1 MPSTRPSRVGDQ
13 LRSEISDLLARQ
25 VHDPGIGFVTL
36 TQVTVSPD
44 LQVARVY
51 YTTLGDE
58 RARRETAKA
67 LGRATPFLRRQ
78 VGSRLR
84 LKRVPTL
91 EFFFD
96 ESVERGDRIERILN
110 ELGAAREA
118 AAPGSED
125 PGATSPDA
133 GAASVE
139 APGAAAGGAA
149 SGNAGATAGDPGAVS
164 TDRPGKSR
172 IDE

>member
-13 LRSEISDLLARQ
+13 LRAEISDLLARE
-25 VHDPGIGFVTL
+25 VHDPGIGFLTV
-36 TQVTVSPD
+36 TQVKVTPD

-58 RARRETAKA
+58 RARRDTARA

-78 VGSRLR
+78 LGSRLR
-84 LKRVPTL
+84 LKRVPLL

-110 ELGAAREA
+110 ELSAERGE
-118 AAPGSED
+118 
-125 PGATSPDA
+125 SPDA
-133 GAASVE
+133 
-139 APGAAAGGAA
+139 
-149 SGNAGATAGDPGAVS
+149 
-164 TDRPGKSR
+164 DRRSEPNP
-172 IDE
+172 